1 MGYRYHKSRHGYFI
15 GLRGYAMTLLDYIK
29 TTPEGDEITVWDKD
43 YDMEVYFYNQE
54 YDAWEQSMM
63 DLASKLDVINT
74 TNGGVVVNLSEL
86 IERNIDALSA
96 SDLFYDTDIDSIM
109 DDMESILA
117 GNVSEDWLNKFV
129 DCLA

>member
-1 MGYRYHKSRHGYFI
+1 
-15 GLRGYAMTLLDYIK
+15 MTLKEYIWN
-29 TTPEGDEITVWDKD
+29 TPEGDEITVWDKD

-54 YDAWEQSMM
+54 YDAWDQAMM

-117 GNVSEDWLNKFV
+117 GNVSEDWLQKFV
-129 DCLA
+129 DCLV